1 MLIPFVYSF
10 FFLTSAWD
18 PYGNTGKIPVA
29 VVNEDQPAEL
39 EGTKIQ
45 AGADT
50 IKELKS
56 DDQLDWQF
64 VDAKQAAK
72 GLKDNK
78 YYTVITIPKDFSK
91 NAATVLDANPK
102 QMNLKYETNG
112 SLNYISEVISQV
124 GTGKLNEQIKEK
136 VTTAFVSQLFNQV
149 KEIGSQLKVAAD
161 GSGQI
166 TDGLGTLSAGLT
178 KYTNGVTQVN
188 DGLGQLHAKVPTLAD
203 GVNKLDD
210 GGGQLH
216 TGLGTL
222 NSQIPTLSS
231 GVKQLD
237 NGGVQ
242 LKNGLT
248 QLNDQVPAL
257 TNGVEQL
264 TAGLNQVHGAVVSD
278 STNVGTETLSSGV
291 EKLAQGITDL
301 KYYTLDS
308 THGDAQKNLPDGVT
322 MLREKMQKLSGVVAA
337 QVKQIGQVQ
346 SMLMP
351 MNKNLVTKADTAE
364 TAAIEKLEAD
374 LPADA
379 SDEVKKD
386 ISDLKAK
393 AAAHTTKVNGYMKNV
408 EGIVG
413 TINTNLTTTTTD
425 AAGDPEGLQSA
436 ITMFTDNLTIIDN
449 ELSHPEISGHPGYAD
464 AVQQLTTG
472 LAQLNQSVNVGSGST
487 PSLVSAMTQLN
498 DGMNELHSKT
508 PALADGVGKLHDG
521 SVQLSDGLIQ
531 LDSKVPAL
539 ALGVGK
545 LYDGSAQLYAGL
557 EQLNSNVPALTSGV
571 QQLYDGTNQLV
582 ANNDQLLSGTGKI
595 SDGSGT
601 LTNGLEDGYKQVTA
615 AKLTKL
621 TAKMFA
627 SPTTLSQSRLTTVP
641 NYGAA
646 IAPFVLAMAL
656 FIGIIIFNFIYSFA
670 ERPTNRKELIGWIT
684 AKLAICTGFAVAASV
699 LEAFLIRIAGLQVN
713 NVPAFYGIAI
723 LFGISAMYVTMLFN
737 LLFGKAGIFIA
748 LGLLT
753 LSGSGGLFR

>member
-50 IKELKS
+50 IKELKI

-203 GVNKLDD
+203 DVNKLDD

-337 QVKQIGQVQ
+337 QVQ

-464 AVQQLTTG
+464 AVQQL
-472 LAQLNQSVNVGSGST
+472 
-487 PSLVSAMTQLN
+487 
-498 DGMNELHSKT
+498 
-508 PALADGVGKLHDG
+508 
-521 SVQLSDGLIQ
+521 
-531 LDSKVPAL
+531 
-539 ALGVGK
+539 
-545 LYDGSAQLYAGL
+545 
-557 EQLNSNVPALTSGV
+557 
-571 QQLYDGTNQLV
+571 YDGTNQLV

-646 IAPFVLAMAL
+646 LAPFVLAMAL

-753 LSGSGGLFR
+753 LSGSGGLFPMETVAPWFRSIQQFLPMTYAMNGFRNSITGGIAGTTVSSSVLILILVSLVSLALMFAVTLIKLKKEVPVETNNN

>member
-464 AVQQLTTG
+464 AVQQL
-472 LAQLNQSVNVGSGST
+472 
-487 PSLVSAMTQLN
+487 
-498 DGMNELHSKT
+498 
-508 PALADGVGKLHDG
+508 
-521 SVQLSDGLIQ
+521 
-531 LDSKVPAL
+531 
-539 ALGVGK
+539 
-545 LYDGSAQLYAGL
+545 
-557 EQLNSNVPALTSGV
+557 
-571 QQLYDGTNQLV
+571 YDGTNQLV

-646 IAPFVLAMAL
+646 LAPFVLAMAL

-737 LLFGKAGIFIA
+737 LLFGKAVIFIA

>member
-464 AVQQLTTG
+464 AVQQL
-472 LAQLNQSVNVGSGST
+472 
-487 PSLVSAMTQLN
+487 
-498 DGMNELHSKT
+498 
-508 PALADGVGKLHDG
+508 
-521 SVQLSDGLIQ
+521 
-531 LDSKVPAL
+531 
-539 ALGVGK
+539 
-545 LYDGSAQLYAGL
+545 
-557 EQLNSNVPALTSGV
+557 
-571 QQLYDGTNQLV
+571 YDGTNQLV

-646 IAPFVLAMAL
+646 LAPFVLAMAL

-753 LSGSGGLFR
+753 LSGSGGLFRWRRQFHHDSIYIVKTQ

>member
-1 MLIPFVYSF
+1 MIPFVYSF

-464 AVQQLTTG
+464 AVQQL
-472 LAQLNQSVNVGSGST
+472 
-487 PSLVSAMTQLN
+487 
-498 DGMNELHSKT
+498 
-508 PALADGVGKLHDG
+508 
-521 SVQLSDGLIQ
+521 
-531 LDSKVPAL
+531 
-539 ALGVGK
+539 
-545 LYDGSAQLYAGL
+545 
-557 EQLNSNVPALTSGV
+557 
-571 QQLYDGTNQLV
+571 YDGTNQLV

-646 IAPFVLAMAL
+646 LAPFVLAMAL

-737 LLFGKAGIFIA
+737 LLFGKAVIFIA

>member
-64 VDAKQAAK
+64 VDAKQASK

-464 AVQQLTTG
+464 AVQQL
-472 LAQLNQSVNVGSGST
+472 
-487 PSLVSAMTQLN
+487 
-498 DGMNELHSKT
+498 
-508 PALADGVGKLHDG
+508 
-521 SVQLSDGLIQ
+521 
-531 LDSKVPAL
+531 
-539 ALGVGK
+539 
-545 LYDGSAQLYAGL
+545 
-557 EQLNSNVPALTSGV
+557 
-571 QQLYDGTNQLV
+571 YDGTNQLV

-646 IAPFVLAMAL
+646 LAPFVLAMAL

-737 LLFGKAGIFIA
+737 LLFGKAVIFIA

-753 LSGSGGLFR
+753 LSGSGGLFRWRRQFHHDSIYIVKTQ

>member
-1 MLIPFVYSF
+1 MIPFVYSF

-464 AVQQLTTG
+464 AVQQL
-472 LAQLNQSVNVGSGST
+472 
-487 PSLVSAMTQLN
+487 
-498 DGMNELHSKT
+498 
-508 PALADGVGKLHDG
+508 
-521 SVQLSDGLIQ
+521 
-531 LDSKVPAL
+531 
-539 ALGVGK
+539 
-545 LYDGSAQLYAGL
+545 
-557 EQLNSNVPALTSGV
+557 
-571 QQLYDGTNQLV
+571 YDGTNQLV

-646 IAPFVLAMAL
+646 LAPFVLAMAL

>member
-64 VDAKQAAK
+64 VDAKQVAK

-464 AVQQLTTG
+464 AVQQL
-472 LAQLNQSVNVGSGST
+472 
-487 PSLVSAMTQLN
+487 
-498 DGMNELHSKT
+498 
-508 PALADGVGKLHDG
+508 
-521 SVQLSDGLIQ
+521 
-531 LDSKVPAL
+531 
-539 ALGVGK
+539 
-545 LYDGSAQLYAGL
+545 
-557 EQLNSNVPALTSGV
+557 
-571 QQLYDGTNQLV
+571 YDGTNQLV

-753 LSGSGGLFR
+753 LSGSGGLFRWRRQFHHDSIYIVKTQ

>member
-1 MLIPFVYSF
+1 MIPFVYSF

-64 VDAKQAAK
+64 VDAKQASK

-464 AVQQLTTG
+464 AVQQL
-472 LAQLNQSVNVGSGST
+472 
-487 PSLVSAMTQLN
+487 
-498 DGMNELHSKT
+498 
-508 PALADGVGKLHDG
+508 
-521 SVQLSDGLIQ
+521 
-531 LDSKVPAL
+531 
-539 ALGVGK
+539 
-545 LYDGSAQLYAGL
+545 
-557 EQLNSNVPALTSGV
+557 
-571 QQLYDGTNQLV
+571 YDGTNQLV

-646 IAPFVLAMAL
+646 LAPFVLAMAL

-737 LLFGKAGIFIA
+737 LLFGKAVIFIA